1 MDKKVYL
8 FQKKYIILFV
18 SLFLFW
24 LVLSSSFAIES
35 VLIGIVASIAVTVY
49 SKDIVFAEEETSLY
63 KFSGVIELIR
73 FVWHLIIEVIKAN
86 IGVVKIVLDPSLPI
100 SPRFVVVA
108 IPDNLKKNFNKV
120 VYANAITLTPGTLTV
135 DILGEGYLIHALNE
149 DAVNGIKGSV
159 LEKYIMKVEEA

>member
-1 MDKKVYL
+1 MDKKVSM
-8 FQKKYIILFV
+8 FQKKYMILFV
-18 SLFLFW
+18 TLFIFW

-35 VLIGIVASIAVTVY
+35 VIIGIIVSIAVTIY

-63 KFSGVIELIR
+63 KFTGLIQLVR
-73 FVWHLIIEVIKAN
+73 FIWHLIVEVIKAN

-120 VYANAITLTPGTLTV
+120 LYANAITLTPGTLTV
-135 DILGEGYLIHALNE
+135 DILEEGYLIHALN
-149 DAVNGIKGSV
+149 DNAANGVKGSV
-159 LEKYIMKVEEA
+159 LEKYVMKVEEA

>member
-1 MDKKVYL
+1 MDKKNSL

-18 SLFLFW
+18 TLFLFW

-35 VLIGIVASIAVTVY
+35 VIIGIVASIAVTIY

-63 KFSGVIELIR
+63 NFSGLIELVR
-73 FVWHLIIEVIKAN
+73 FVWHLIVEVIKAN

-100 SPRFVVVA
+100 SPRFVVVP

-120 VYANAITLTPGTLTV
+120 LYANAITLTPGTLTV
-135 DILGEGYLIHALNE
+135 DILEEGYLIHALNE
-149 DAVNGIKGSV
+149 DAANGVKGSV
-159 LEKYIMKVEEA
+159 LEKYVMKVEEA